1 MPVPSKILI
10 VDDEIN
16 AVRMLRGL
24 LIPDGYNVLTAHS
37 GAEALTVAMRET
49 PDVVLL
55 DVMMPDMDGYEVCAK
70 LRADLRL
77 ANVPI
82 LLLTAL
88 DDQESRIHGLEAGAD
103 DFISKPFDSFEL
115 RARLRTITRLNRFR
129 QLYEERAR
137 LEAAIAYAPY
147 GVVLAELD
155 GQILQRN
162 AAFVRLLAPIATEI
176 DNFYSYLPAETALK
190 LKQSIASDPI
200 TLTPLETALNVA
212 LNPATV
218 VEISFAL
225 VPWEGRRIVHF
236 VVRDLTEAKQF
247 NEARQIAEA
256 ANQAKSEFLASMSHE
271 LRTPLNVILGMAE
284 ILRKKTLGEL
294 NRDQQESVASVEES
308 GRYLLSLINDILDL
322 SKIEA
327 GMLQLDIQEAAVR
340 DVVESSLRFVREAAH
355 RKKITLESS
364 YRQEILYLHV
374 DARRLKQILV
384 NLLAN
389 SVKFTPEGGHITIE
403 VSQPIDRHQIS
414 FSVQDNGIGIDEKDL
429 PKLFKSFQQI
439 DSALNRKYAGTG
451 LGLSLVKRMTEM
463 HGGTVAVAS
472 KPGQGARFTITL
484 PLQNPL
490 TAGQITSRLRSE
502 APFRALLPNN
512 PLILIA
518 EDNPA
523 NLLLLENHLR
533 PRGCRVIFAHDGQEA
548 IDRAITE
555 QPALIL
561 MDIQMPVLDGL
572 EATRRLRANS
582 ATAAIPIITLTAL
595 AMPEDSLRCLEA
607 GANAYLSKPLNLAEL
622 DRIILEQLKTVGP
635 APSS

>member
-37 GAEALTVAMRET
+37 GAEALTVAMR
-49 PDVVLL
+49 

-374 DARRLKQILV
+374 DASRLKQILV

-533 PRGCRVIFAHDGQEA
+533 PRAGNFDDGRRVQCEGERSFEGHHRG
-548 IDRAITE
+548 
-555 QPALIL
+555 
-561 MDIQMPVLDGL
+561 
-572 EATRRLRANS
+572 
-582 ATAAIPIITLTAL
+582 
-595 AMPEDSLRCLEA
+595 
-607 GANAYLSKPLNLAEL
+607 
-622 DRIILEQLKTVGP
+622 
-635 APSS
+635 

>member
-622 DRIILEQLKTVGP
+622 DRIILEQLKTVRP

>member
-176 DNFYSYLPAETALK
+176 DNFYSYLPAETDLK

-622 DRIILEQLKTVGP
+622 DRIILEQLKTVWP

>member
-622 DRIILEQLKTVGP
+622 DRIILEQLKTVSP
-635 APSS
+635 AQSS

>member
-247 NEARQIAEA
+247 TEARQIAEA

-622 DRIILEQLKTVGP
+622 DRIILEQLKTVSP

>member
-176 DNFYSYLPAETALK
+176 DNFYSYLPAETDLK

-622 DRIILEQLKTVGP
+622 DRIILEQLKTVSP

>member
-414 FSVQDNGIGIDEKDL
+414 FSVQDNGIG
-429 PKLFKSFQQI
+429 
-439 DSALNRKYAGTG
+439 

-622 DRIILEQLKTVGP
+622 DRIILEQLKTVSP

>member
-284 ILRKKTLGEL
+284 ILRKKTLGDL

-622 DRIILEQLKTVGP
+622 DRIILEQLKTVWP

>member
-37 GAEALTVAMRET
+37 GAEALTVAMR
-49 PDVVLL
+49 

-548 IDRAITE
+548 IDSAITE

-622 DRIILEQLKTVGP
+622 DRIILEQLKTVWP

>member
-155 GQILQRN
+155 GRILQRN

-190 LKQSIASDPI
+190 LKQSI

-622 DRIILEQLKTVGP
+622 DRIILEQLKTVSP

>member
-16 AVRMLRGL
+16 AVRMLRGVL
-24 LIPDGYNVLTAHS
+24 SPDGYNVLTAHS
-37 GAEALTVAMRET
+37 GAEALAVAMRET

-155 GQILQRN
+155 GRILQRN
-162 AAFVRLLAPIATEI
+162 AAFVRLLAPTSTEI
-176 DNFYSYLPAETALK
+176 DNFNSYLPAETALK
-190 LKQSIASDPI
+190 LQQSIAFDPI
-200 TLTPLETALNVA
+200 TLTPLETSLNGA

-236 VVRDLTEAKQF
+236 VIRDLTEAKQF

-284 ILRKKTLGEL
+284 ILRKETLGEL
-294 NRDQQESVASVEES
+294 NRDQLESVCSVEES

-355 RKKITLESS
+355 RKKITLESN
-364 YRQEILYLHV
+364 YHQEILYLHV

-389 SVKFTPEGGHITIE
+389 SVKFTPEGGHIIIE
-403 VSQPIDRHQIS
+403 VSHRLIVIRSVSRFKITASGLMKKIYRNYLNP
-414 FSVQDNGIGIDEKDL
+414 FS
-429 PKLFKSFQQI
+429 KS
-439 DSALNRKYAGTG
+439 
-451 LGLSLVKRMTEM
+451 
-463 HGGTVAVAS
+463 
-472 KPGQGARFTITL
+472 
-484 PLQNPL
+484 
-490 TAGQITSRLRSE
+490 
-502 APFRALLPNN
+502 
-512 PLILIA
+512 IA
-518 EDNPA
+518 
-523 NLLLLENHLR
+523 H
-533 PRGCRVIFAHDGQEA
+533 
-548 IDRAITE
+548 
-555 QPALIL
+555 
-561 MDIQMPVLDGL
+561 
-572 EATRRLRANS
+572 
-582 ATAAIPIITLTAL
+582 
-595 AMPEDSLRCLEA
+595 
-607 GANAYLSKPLNLAEL
+607 
-622 DRIILEQLKTVGP
+622 
-635 APSS
+635 

>member
-1 MPVPSKILI
+1 MAVPSKILI
-10 VDDEIN
+10 VDDEVN

-24 LIPDGYNVLTAHS
+24 LSPDGYNVLTAHS

-147 GVVLAELD
+147 GVVLGELD
-155 GQILQRN
+155 GRILQRN
-162 AAFVRLLAPIATEI
+162 AAFVRLLTPLATEI

-200 TLTPLETALNVA
+200 TLTPLETSLNVA

-225 VPWEGRRIVHF
+225 VPWESRRIVHF
-236 VVRDLTEAKQF
+236 IIRDLTEAKQF

-284 ILRKKTLGEL
+284 ILRKETLGDL

-403 VSQPIDRHQIS
+403 VSQPIDRQQIN

-451 LGLSLVKRMTEM
+451 LGLSLVKLMTEM

-490 TAGQITSRLRSE
+490 TAGQTMQRLRSE
-502 APFRALLPNN
+502 VPFRALLPNN

-622 DRIILEQLKTVGP
+622 DRIILEQLKSVLP
-635 APSS
+635 AQSS

>member
-622 DRIILEQLKTVGP
+622 DRIILEQLKTVWP

>member
-389 SVKFTPEGGHITIE
+389 AVKFTPEGGHITIE

>member
-622 DRIILEQLKTVGP
+622 DRIILEQLMTVSP

>member
-55 DVMMPDMDGYEVCAK
+55 DVIMPDMDGYEVCAK

-155 GQILQRN
+155 GRILQRN

-200 TLTPLETALNVA
+200 ILTPLETALNVA

-284 ILRKKTLGEL
+284 ILRKKTLGDL

-472 KPGQGARFTITL
+472 KPGHGARFTITL

-490 TAGQITSRLRSE
+490 TAGQITNRLRSE

-622 DRIILEQLKTVGP
+622 DRIILEQLKTVWP

>member
-1 MPVPSKILI
+1 
-10 VDDEIN
+10 
-16 AVRMLRGL
+16 
-24 LIPDGYNVLTAHS
+24 
-37 GAEALTVAMRET
+37 
-49 PDVVLL
+49 
-55 DVMMPDMDGYEVCAK
+55 
-70 LRADLRL
+70 
-77 ANVPI
+77 
-82 LLLTAL
+82 
-88 DDQESRIHGLEAGAD
+88 
-103 DFISKPFDSFEL
+103 
-115 RARLRTITRLNRFR
+115 
-129 QLYEERAR
+129 
-137 LEAAIAYAPY
+137 
-147 GVVLAELD
+147 
-155 GQILQRN
+155 
-162 AAFVRLLAPIATEI
+162 
-176 DNFYSYLPAETALK
+176 
-190 LKQSIASDPI
+190 
-200 TLTPLETALNVA
+200 
-212 LNPATV
+212 
-218 VEISFAL
+218 
-225 VPWEGRRIVHF
+225 
-236 VVRDLTEAKQF
+236 
-247 NEARQIAEA
+247 
-256 ANQAKSEFLASMSHE
+256 MSHE

-561 MDIQMPVLDGL
+561 MDIQMPVIDGL

-622 DRIILEQLKTVGP
+622 DRIILEQLKTVWP

>member
-200 TLTPLETALNVA
+200 TLTPLETALNGA

-622 DRIILEQLKTVGP
+622 DRIILEQLKTVSP

>member
-155 GQILQRN
+155 GRILQRN

-200 TLTPLETALNVA
+200 ILTPLETALNVA

-218 VEISFAL
+218 VEISF
-225 VPWEGRRIVHF
+225 
-236 VVRDLTEAKQF
+236 
-247 NEARQIAEA
+247 
-256 ANQAKSEFLASMSHE
+256 
-271 LRTPLNVILGMAE
+271 
-284 ILRKKTLGEL
+284 
-294 NRDQQESVASVEES
+294 
-308 GRYLLSLINDILDL
+308 
-322 SKIEA
+322 
-327 GMLQLDIQEAAVR
+327 
-340 DVVESSLRFVREAAH
+340 
-355 RKKITLESS
+355 
-364 YRQEILYLHV
+364 
-374 DARRLKQILV
+374 
-384 NLLAN
+384 
-389 SVKFTPEGGHITIE
+389 
-403 VSQPIDRHQIS
+403 
-414 FSVQDNGIGIDEKDL
+414 
-429 PKLFKSFQQI
+429 
-439 DSALNRKYAGTG
+439 
-451 LGLSLVKRMTEM
+451 
-463 HGGTVAVAS
+463 
-472 KPGQGARFTITL
+472 
-484 PLQNPL
+484 
-490 TAGQITSRLRSE
+490 
-502 APFRALLPNN
+502 
-512 PLILIA
+512 
-518 EDNPA
+518 
-523 NLLLLENHLR
+523 
-533 PRGCRVIFAHDGQEA
+533 
-548 IDRAITE
+548 
-555 QPALIL
+555 
-561 MDIQMPVLDGL
+561 
-572 EATRRLRANS
+572 
-582 ATAAIPIITLTAL
+582 
-595 AMPEDSLRCLEA
+595 
-607 GANAYLSKPLNLAEL
+607 
-622 DRIILEQLKTVGP
+622 
-635 APSS
+635 

>member
-622 DRIILEQLKTVGP
+622 DRIILEQLKTVSP

>member
-284 ILRKKTLGEL
+284 IIRKKTLGEL

-384 NLLAN
+384 NLLAKSPSR
-389 SVKFTPEGGHITIE
+389 SVSPSTDIKSVSPCKITASGSMKKIYRNYLN
-403 VSQPIDRHQIS
+403 P
-414 FSVQDNGIGIDEKDL
+414 FS
-429 PKLFKSFQQI
+429 KSI
-439 DSALNRKYAGTG
+439 
-451 LGLSLVKRMTEM
+451 
-463 HGGTVAVAS
+463 
-472 KPGQGARFTITL
+472 
-484 PLQNPL
+484 
-490 TAGQITSRLRSE
+490 
-502 APFRALLPNN
+502 AP
-512 PLILIA
+512 
-518 EDNPA
+518 
-523 NLLLLENHLR
+523 
-533 PRGCRVIFAHDGQEA
+533 
-548 IDRAITE
+548 
-555 QPALIL
+555 
-561 MDIQMPVLDGL
+561 
-572 EATRRLRANS
+572 
-582 ATAAIPIITLTAL
+582 
-595 AMPEDSLRCLEA
+595 
-607 GANAYLSKPLNLAEL
+607 
-622 DRIILEQLKTVGP
+622 
-635 APSS
+635 

>member
-284 ILRKKTLGEL
+284 ILRKKTLGDL

-622 DRIILEQLKTVGP
+622 DRIILEQLKTVSP

>member
-561 MDIQMPVLDGL
+561 MDIQMPVLAGL

-582 ATAAIPIITLTAL
+582 ATAAIPIITLPAL

-622 DRIILEQLKTVGP
+622 DRIILEQLKTVWP

>member
-236 VVRDLTEAKQF
+236 FVRDLTEAKQF

-622 DRIILEQLKTVGP
+622 DRIILEQLKTVSP

>member
-403 VSQPIDRHQIS
+403 VSQPIDRHQIR

-622 DRIILEQLKTVGP
+622 DRIILEQLKTVWP

>member
-16 AVRMLRGL
+16 AVRILRGL

-622 DRIILEQLKTVGP
+622 DRIILEQLKTVWP

>member
-16 AVRMLRGL
+16 AVRMLRGVL
-24 LIPDGYNVLTAHS
+24 SPDGYNVLTAHS
-37 GAEALTVAMRET
+37 GAEALAVAMRET

-155 GQILQRN
+155 GRILQRN
-162 AAFVRLLAPIATEI
+162 AAFVRLLAPTSTEI
-176 DNFYSYLPAETALK
+176 DNFNSYLPAETALK
-190 LKQSIASDPI
+190 LQQSIAFDPI
-200 TLTPLETALNVA
+200 TLTPLETSLNGA

-236 VVRDLTEAKQF
+236 VIRDLTEAKQF

-284 ILRKKTLGEL
+284 ILRKETLGEL
-294 NRDQQESVASVEES
+294 NRDQLESVCSVEES
-308 GRYLLSLINDILDL
+308 GLYLLSLINDILDL

-355 RKKITLESS
+355 RKKITLESN
-364 YRQEILYLHV
+364 YHQEILYLHV

-389 SVKFTPEGGHITIE
+389 SVKFTPESGHIIIE

-490 TAGQITSRLRSE
+490 AGSQTTTRLRSD

-548 IDRAITE
+548 IDRAITD

-595 AMPEDSLRCLEA
+595 AMPEDSIRCLEA

-622 DRIILEQLKTVGP
+622 DRLILEQLRP
-635 APSS
+635 ASSAKSS

>member
-533 PRGCRVIFAHDGQEA
+533 PRGCRGIFAHDGQEA

-622 DRIILEQLKTVGP
+622 DRIILEQLKTVWP